1 MYSRSDKIFMV
12 AMVLL
17 AILTGI
23 GVGIVLS
30 PSAPPGLTTEVLATG
45 TVTPIA
51 AAVTTPGAQEL
62 AGASPDAT
70 AAPPRPATAPPT
82 PAVVTTPEAQELADA
97 PPATTATPPRP
108 ATAPPTPTAPAT
120 PTARPTATPAP
131 QPTPDPAAVVAL
143 EQIQAATAA
152 LRSGSLEAVTEQRDG
167 GRTTEVLRFDLGDA
181 QREPRLLRVTTTA
194 TTTTELLMVGDRAW
208 QRQGP
213 TTWTPVAGQP
223 PIPAQVQAFLPD
235 VAAATQPQIASG
247 SDPPVVQWYAANTDT
262 DVSVGLAAGEPVLRE
277 LRYVPRAD
285 GAALTVS
292 YRSWNTFV
300 DIIAPDGT

>member
-30 PSAPPGLTTEVLATG
+30 PSAPPGPTTGVLTTG

-51 AAVTTPGAQEL
+51 AAVTTAGAQEL
-62 AGASPDAT
+62 GGASPAAT
-70 AAPPRPATAPPT
+70 AMPPRPATATPT

-108 ATAPPTPTAPAT
+108 ATATPTPTAPAT

-194 TTTTELLMVGDRAW
+194 TTTTELLMVGNRAW
-208 QRQGP
+208 QRQG
-213 TTWTPVAGQP
+213 TTPWAAIADQP
-223 PIPAQVQAFLPD
+223 PIQAQVQAFLPN
-235 VAAATQPQIASG
+235 VAAAIQPQVAS
-247 SDPPVVQWYAANTDT
+247 DTTTTVVQWYAADADA
-262 DVSVGLAAGEPVLRE
+262 DVTGRLATGELVLRE
-277 LRYVPRAD
+277 LRSVPRA
-285 GAALTVS
+285 GGTVRTVT
-292 YRSWNTFV
+292 YRDWNTYV